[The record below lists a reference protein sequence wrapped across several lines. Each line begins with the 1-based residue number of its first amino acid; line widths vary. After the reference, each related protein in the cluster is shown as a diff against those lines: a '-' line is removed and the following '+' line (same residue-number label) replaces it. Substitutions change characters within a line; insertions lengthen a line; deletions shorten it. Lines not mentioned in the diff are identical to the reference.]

1 MYCEEVHI
9 SGRLVVVLQ
18 DVLCSTK
25 ALSELQNFNLPSCDR
40 GGMRLEY
47 PFFQSFS
54 AYTSSSLFFS
64 KFNLGTLI
72 LMF

>member
-47 PFFQSFS
+47 PFF
-54 AYTSSSLFFS
+54 
-64 KFNLGTLI
+64 
-72 LMF
+72 